1 MVIFF
6 IWSAVCYYCGFI
18 EGKNKSEKKVLIKTV
33 TLYKEKEKNTLEQ
46 EKTANKIKVIY
57 RELKSNE
64 KDCNFVLDFDVSKCL
79 PKSNK

>member
-18 EGKNKSEKKVLIKTV
+18 ECKNKSEKKVLIKTV
-33 TLYKEKEKNTLEQ
+33 TLYKEKEQNTLEQ